1 MLQNRYKILRI
12 RNKADI
18 IHSHRSN
25 RLLSDKI
32 KGELN
37 IFLHQELIEELP
49 KLKRFAHKLS
59 NSTADAEDLTQTT
72 ITKALEKKDLF
83 QEGTD
88 LFKWSSKIMYNT
100 FVSDYRR
107 KTKFESK
114 YDPEPYLEK
123 QSTKPSQEDS
133 VELKNLDDAM
143 NNLSKESREILI
155 LVCIKG
161 YKYKQVAKKLDIP
174 VGTVRSR
181 LARAREKL
189 HNMMN

>member
-1 MLQNRYKILRI
+1 
-12 RNKADI
+12 
-18 IHSHRSN
+18 
-25 RLLSDKI
+25 
-32 KGELN
+32 
-37 IFLHQELIEELP
+37 
-49 KLKRFAHKLS
+49 
-59 NSTADAEDLTQTT
+59 
-72 ITKALEKKDLF
+72 
-83 QEGTD
+83 
-88 LFKWSSKIMYNT
+88 MYNT

-107 KTKFESK
+107 KVKFESK

-133 VELKNLDDAM
+133 VALKNVDDAM
-143 NNLSKESREILI
+143 NNLSEESREILI